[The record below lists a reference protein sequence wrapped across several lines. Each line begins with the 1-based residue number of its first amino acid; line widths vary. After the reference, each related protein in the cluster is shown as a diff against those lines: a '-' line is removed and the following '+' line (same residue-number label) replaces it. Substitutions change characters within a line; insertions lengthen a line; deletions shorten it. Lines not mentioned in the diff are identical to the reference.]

1 MTPDVSFLIAV
12 KNAAAYLRA
21 AITCALDQRDVAIE
35 IVVIDDGSS
44 DASPAIAAQ
53 FAARDDRV
61 RFVRNE
67 GAGIAAAR
75 NTGLTHARGDWVAI
89 LDADDLIHPERSA
102 RLLKLAGGGYE
113 IVADNLLLFIEER
126 PDLPPK
132 PLIAHA
138 SWSATRAIAFAA
150 YLRSTFD
157 NRETPPLGVLKP
169 MLRRDFI
176 ESHRLRYDL
185 RLRIGEDQDFCARA
199 LAAGARF
206 GYLPEAL
213 YCYRKHA
220 ASLSYRMQETDIAAM
235 IETETEFG
243 ATLPQDLRSL
253 SHKRLHGLTRELH
266 VARLVAALKRRDVA
280 GAVSAWLTDIAMTP
294 RLLLIG
300 SDVVR
305 NRFSKPTPRGP
316 APTSYRG
323 QLAHAFIDGW
333 TPP

>member
-12 KNAAAYLRA
+12 KNAAAYLPA
-21 AITCALDQRDVAIE
+21 ALTCALDQKDATIE

-44 DASPAIAAQ
+44 DASPTIAEQ
-53 FAARDDRV
+53 FASRDNRV
-61 RFVRNE
+61 RLVRNE

-75 NTGLTHARGDWVAI
+75 NTGLTHARGDWVAN

-102 RLLKLAGGGYE
+102 HLLKLAEGGYE

-132 PLIAHA
+132 PLIAHP
-138 SWSATRAIAFAA
+138 SWGATRAIALAT

-157 NRETPPLGVLKP
+157 NSETPPLGVLKP

-176 ESHRLRYDL
+176 EAHQLRYDL

-199 LAAGARF
+199 LKAGARF
-206 GYLPEAL
+206 GYLPQAL

-235 IETETEFG
+235 IEAETEFG
-243 ATLPQDLRSL
+243 ASLASDLRSL
-253 SHKRLHGLTRELH
+253 SHQRLRGLTRELH
-266 VARLVAALKRRDVA
+266 VARLVAALKKRDVA
-280 GAVSAWLTDIAMTP
+280 GAASAWLADPAMTE
-294 RLLLIG
+294 RLLRIG
-300 SDVVR
+300 GDIVR
-305 NRFSKPTPRGP
+305 NRLSNPTSRDP
-316 APTSYRG
+316 APSAYRA
-323 QLAHAFIDGW
+323 QLARAFNDGW